1 MNVTSLLNSAA
12 LLIPLLPL
20 LAMVA
25 IGSSLVFGFHLA
37 EKAIARITGTVMA
50 TVLGLSVLT
59 AIRTW
64 FAPGHV
70 IHIDAGTWFSIG
82 EYRFSLSFFMDRLSG
97 GMMMLTGLFLGLT
110 GRFSVNYLHRETG
123 FRRFFMLLHLFAAG
137 MFSLL
142 MAGSYEVLFMGWE
155 LVGLASVLLVGYFQ
169 ERDAP
174 VRNSLRVFAIYRVCD
189 VGLLLTLFLMHQV
202 AHSADFYQVFEQG
215 GGAVLHH
222 ATTWQATL
230 LGVAL
235 LLAASGKSAQFPFG
249 AWLPRA
255 MEGPTPSSALFYG
268 ALSVHAGAFLLIRSA
283 PILEMAPLAGWLIVA
298 VGSVT
303 TLHGWLTG
311 HVQTDVKGSL
321 AYATMTFVGLIFVVI
336 GLGFYT
342 LASFLVVAH
351 ALLRGFQLLR
361 APSALLDAQ
370 SANNLPAGPA
380 LPGWLYRL
388 SLERFYLDIVYDRF
402 IAEPILAAGHALD
415 RAEQAIARLLAG
427 PGLPESVVTE
437 PLYYPAVS
445 EDHGSV
451 PFTGVKFRAFG
462 IGAALVV
469 SAAMTAWMLSLEFGN
484 QLGIAVSE
492 RTHFPWLPAIILTPM
507 VGGMISAVAA
517 HRESARRIATGFS
530 IWTLVLSLGAMASFE
545 AGAGLQFVE
554 YIPAVSSQALGF
566 RIGVDG
572 LSLPFMLLTALLVAA
587 ALVAGPRQRLSM
599 PAMAWMLMVE
609 GWTLGALAA
618 QDGGL
623 LVLTWT
629 MTFVST
635 GYVLWYSVNP
645 SVRRPVMRIW
655 FLHALLGAGGVVALV
670 AMLLAAGGTG
680 DAGVTTLDLTQLTHI
695 TLPTALQVPA
705 VLALLV
711 AVMARSGIMPLHTS
725 EAVLIRYAPTSL
737 LVVLLALPLGA
748 YLLARFGIVLA
759 HDHAPFAMSLVTSI
773 ALFQVVY
780 GALVALVQRDLGR
793 MVAYIGLSQSG
804 LVMLGISE
812 MRELS
817 LEGAIL
823 MAIGLSVTLS
833 GLLILVTSL
842 KQRTGTTDIAR
853 FGGLVRQI
861 PRLSSWFLLFGIA
874 TFGLPGSVAFVA
886 GDLVMHDTFNIHP
899 AMAAIVLAGTVLNSV
914 TLVRAWSLTFL
925 GNDNHA
931 LSIARQVHL
940 ADLIPREQYVVLG
953 LAAIALLG
961 GLMPGRVLSV
971 EQDFVE
977 QTLQQSGLQDEEDG
991 AHDQA
996 TPLEHDEHESHPEA
1010 ADDDEGEHPEH

>member
-1 MNVTSLLNSAA
+1 MDTSTLLNVAA
-12 LLIPLLPL
+12 LLIPVLPL
-20 LAMVA
+20 LTMVFMGA
-25 IGSSLVFGFHLA
+25 SLVFGVALT
-37 EKAIARITGTVMA
+37 EKAIARLSETTLV
-50 TVLGLSVLT
+50 TVLGLSLVT
-59 AIRTW
+59 AARTW
-64 FAPGHV
+64 LAPDHV
-70 IHIDAGTWFSIG
+70 LHIAVGTWFSIG
-82 EYRFSLSFFMDRLSG
+82 EYRFNLTFLIDRLSAS
-97 GMMMLTGLFLGLT
+97 MMILTGIYLGLT
-110 GRFSVNYLHRETG
+110 GHFSVNYLHREPG
-123 FRRFFMLLHLFAAG
+123 FRRFFLLLHLFAAG
-137 MFSLL
+137 MFSLV

-155 LVGLASVLLVGYFQ
+155 LVGLASVLLVGYFH

-174 VRNSLRVFAIYRVCD
+174 VRNSLRVFVVYRVCD
-189 VGLLLTLFLMHQV
+189 VGLLLTLFLAHQL
-202 AHSADFYQVFEQG
+202 AHSADFYTIFGQG
-215 GGAVLHH
+215 GGARLQH
-222 ATTWQATL
+222 ATDWQATL

-268 ALSVHAGAFLLIRSA
+268 ALSIHAGAFLLIRSA
-283 PILEMAPLAGWLIVA
+283 PILDMSPIASGLVVA
-298 VGSVT
+298 VGVVT
-303 TLHGWLTG
+303 TVHGWLTG

-370 SANNLPAGPA
+370 RAQTVVARPA

-388 SLERFYLDIVYDRF
+388 SLERFYLDTVYDRF
-402 IAEPILAAGHALD
+402 VAEPLMALGTALD
-415 RAEQAIARLLAG
+415 RAEQAIARVLAG
-427 PGLPESVVTE
+427 PGLPQSVATE
-437 PLYYPAVS
+437 PLYDPAIN

-451 PFTGVKFRAFG
+451 PFTGVKLRTFG
-462 IGAALVV
+462 IVAAVTV
-469 SAAMTAWMLSLEFGN
+469 SAAMTAWMVSLEFGN
-484 QLGIAVSE
+484 ALGLAVSA
-492 RTHFPWLPAIILTPM
+492 RAHFPWLPAMILTPM
-507 VGGMISAVAA
+507 VGAMISAVAA

-530 IWTLVLSLGAMASFE
+530 VWTLVLAAGAMASFQP
-545 AGAGLQFVE
+545 GAGLQFVE
-554 YIPAVSSQALGF
+554 YSSAVSSPVLGF

-609 GWTLGALAA
+609 GWTLAALAA

-623 LVLTWT
+623 LALTWT

-635 GYVLWYSVNP
+635 GYVLWYSVHP
-645 SVRRPVMRIW
+645 LVRRPVMRIW
-655 FLHALLGAGGVVALV
+655 SLHAFLGAGAVLALV
-670 AMLLAAGGTG
+670 TLLLAAGGTA
-680 DAGVTTLDLTQLTHI
+680 DVGVTALDLAKLTHVV
-695 TLPTALQVPA
+695 LPTAWQVPA
-705 VLALLV
+705 VLALLI
-711 AVMARSGIMPLHTS
+711 AVMARSGILPLHTS
-725 EAVLIRYAPTSL
+725 EAVLIRYAPTPL
-737 LVVLLALPLGA
+737 LVVLLTLPMGA
-748 YLLARFGIVLA
+748 YLLARFGIVLS

-793 MVAYIGLSQSG
+793 MIAYIGLSQSG

-823 MAIGLSVTLS
+823 MSIGLSVTLS
-833 GLLILVTSL
+833 GLLILITAL
-842 KQRTGTTDIAR
+842 KQRTGTTDRVR
-853 FGGLVRQI
+853 FGGLVRQV
-861 PRLSSWFLLFGIA
+861 PKMSTWFLLFGIA

-886 GDLVMHDTFNIHP
+886 GDLVMHDTFTIHP
-899 AMAAIVLAGTVLNSV
+899 AMALVVLAGTVLNSV
-914 TLVRAWSLTFL
+914 TLLRAWSLTFL
-925 GNDNHA
+925 GAENHG
-931 LSIARQVHL
+931 LSITRQAHL

-961 GLMPGRVLSV
+961 GLMPGRVLRV
-971 EQDFVE
+971 EQEFVE
-977 QTLQQSGLQDEEDG
+977 QTLHDSGLKPAQP
-991 AHDQA
+991 APHAPA
-996 TPLEHDEHESHPEA
+996 TLPTAGESHEIPPA
-1010 ADDDEGEHPEH
+1010 GTPPGTTVDH

>member
-1 MNVTSLLNSAA
+1 MDTTTLLNTAA
-12 LLIPLLPL
+12 LLIPVLPL
-20 LAMVA
+20 LTMVFIA
-25 IGSSLVFGFHLA
+25 ASLVFGVLLA
-37 EKAIARITGTVMA
+37 EKVIARMTSAVMA
-50 TVLGLSVLT
+50 MVLGLSLVT
-59 AIRTW
+59 AVRTW
-64 FAPGHV
+64 LAPGHV

-82 EYRFSLSFFMDRLSG
+82 DYRFSLTFLMDRLSG
-97 GMMMLTGLFLGLT
+97 SMMILTSIFLGLT

-123 FRRFFMLLHLFAAG
+123 FRRFFLLLHLFAAG
-137 MFSLL
+137 MLSLL

-155 LVGLASVLLVGYFQ
+155 LVGLASVLLIGYFQ

-174 VRNSLRVFAIYRVCD
+174 VRNSLRVFAVYRVCD

-202 AHSADFYQVFEQG
+202 AHSADFYEVFEQG
-215 GGAVLHH
+215 GESLMRH
-222 ATTWQATL
+222 ATDWQATL
-230 LGVAL
+230 LGIAL
-235 LLAASGKSAQFPFG
+235 LIAASGKSAQFPFG

-268 ALSVHAGAFLLIRSA
+268 ALSIHAGAFLLIRSA
-283 PILEMAPLAGWLIVA
+283 PVLELSSIASGLVVA
-298 VGSVT
+298 VGVMT

-321 AYATMTFVGLIFVVI
+321 AYATMTFVGLIFIVI

-370 SANNLPAGPA
+370 SAQNIPAGST

-388 SLERFYLDIVYDRF
+388 SLERFYLDALYDRV
-402 IAEPILAAGHALD
+402 IAEPLMAAGKALD
-415 RAEQAIARLLAG
+415 RVEHGISRLLAG
-427 PGLPESVVTE
+427 PELPQTVVTE

-451 PFTGVKFRAFG
+451 PFTGVRFRAFG
-462 IGAALVV
+462 IAAAVAV
-469 SAAMTAWMLSLEFGN
+469 SAAMTAWMISLEFGN
-484 QLGIAVSE
+484 ELGLAVSA
-492 RTHFPWLPAIILTPM
+492 RTHFPWLPAMILTPM

-530 IWTLVLSLGAMASFE
+530 VWTLVLAVGALTNFQP
-545 AGAGLQFVE
+545 GAGLQFVE
-554 YIPAVSSQALGF
+554 YLPGISTPLLGF

-572 LSLPFMLLTALLVAA
+572 LSLPFMVLTTLLVAA

-609 GWTLGALAA
+609 GWTLAALAA

-623 LVLTWT
+623 LALTWT

-655 FLHALLGAGGVVALV
+655 SLHAVLGAGALV
-670 AMLLAAGGTG
+670 VLMALLLASGGTAG
-680 DAGVTTLDLTQLTHI
+680 AGVTALDLGKLTHV
-695 TLPTALQVPA
+695 TLPAAWQVPA
-705 VLALLV
+705 VVALLI

-737 LVVLLALPLGA
+737 LVVLLTLPMGA
-748 YLLARFGIVLA
+748 YLLARFGIVLS
-759 HDHAPFAMSLVTSI
+759 HEHAPFVMSLVTSI

-793 MVAYIGLSQSG
+793 MIAYIGLSQSG

-817 LEGAIL
+817 LEGAIF
-823 MAIGLSVTLS
+823 MSIGLSVTLS
-833 GLLILVTSL
+833 GLLILITSL
-842 KQRTGTTDIAR
+842 KQRTGTTDMAR

-861 PRLSSWFLLFGIA
+861 PKLSTWFLLFGIA

-899 AMAAIVLAGTVLNSV
+899 AMAVVVLAGTVLNSV

-953 LAAIALLG
+953 LAAIALVG
-961 GLMPGRVLSV
+961 GLMPGRVLRV
-971 EQDFVE
+971 EQEFVE
-977 QTLQQSGLQDEEDG
+977 QTLQDSGLDPTEPAEHSPSTHPASGDDHDVRPAG
-991 AHDQA
+991 TSPAGTVAH
-996 TPLEHDEHESHPEA
+996 
-1010 ADDDEGEHPEH
+1010 